1 MIEKLDYSKTYLQ
14 NRKTKDLIKFGEDY
28 LVYPLGTK
36 LYQLWYNNKRIREFE
51 IYGIEIMGAG
61 IEYSIRLISEDW
73 LYTARIPEKEIGNDK
88 WFKLENPLEK
98 VEA

>member
-1 MIEKLDYSKTYLQ
+1 
-14 NRKTKDLIKFGEDY
+14 
-28 LVYPLGTK
+28 
-36 LYQLWYNNKRIREFE
+36 
-51 IYGIEIMGAG
+51 MGAG

-98 VEA
+98 N